1 MSRNRLAKDWAV
13 RGEEVDNSVREA
25 SAVVKDLVDEVVG
38 EDGGVTGLPKG
49 HITLKN
55 DGSEP
60 FQILQ

>member
-25 SAVVKDLVDEVVG
+25 SAAKDLADEVVG

-60 FQILQ
+60 FQSE